1 MFIAISYTS
10 VIHIHLYRCMQC
22 SGYRELNRSR
32 YLDEMYEPDIIQ
44 VQNRESKQ
52 WHYVRLAPMPTTR
65 SLSSVPETQGAPQL
79 DLEFQTLAVL
89 HGRAPGEP
97 LCHDQGVR
105 WAAQRWLRRL
115 SQLNILAY
123 LGISWHILAY
133 LGISWHILAYLGIS
147 WHHEGQTWS
156 FWAVGLGWSWGKGSY
171 GVVYCARH
179 RTSHKCHLSGLIHLA
194 CMLLFILSF
203 CRSKHKLWLYMI
215 VHY

>member
-1 MFIAISYTS
+1 VQFDSSYLCDRPIISRCSIYGYVLYIVTDALTELRVRAVHTLSMCMYMYDHVCICHIMFIAISYTS

-32 YLDEMYEPDIIQ
+32 YLDKMYEPDIIQ

-79 DLEFQTLAVL
+79 DVEFQTLAVL

-105 WAAQRWLRRL
+105 WAAQR
-115 SQLNILAY
+115 
-123 LGISWHILAY
+123 
-133 LGISWHILAYLGIS
+133 
-147 WHHEGQTWS
+147 
-156 FWAVGLGWSWGKGSY
+156 
-171 GVVYCARH
+171 
-179 RTSHKCHLSGLIHLA
+179 
-194 CMLLFILSF
+194 
-203 CRSKHKLWLYMI
+203 
-215 VHY
+215 